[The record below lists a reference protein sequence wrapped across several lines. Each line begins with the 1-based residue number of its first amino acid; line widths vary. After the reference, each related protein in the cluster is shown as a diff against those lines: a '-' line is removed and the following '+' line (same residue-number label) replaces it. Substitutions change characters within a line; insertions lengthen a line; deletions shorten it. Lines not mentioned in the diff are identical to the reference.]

1 MQNSDSTPLFIR
13 FGNNFVKMRI
23 EVKSWVL
30 QVLCKRDGFFFKFL
44 LVFLAIKVSKRKPQ
58 VTLFRHSVRRP
69 LREEA
74 LCICL
79 PNNGLGTVVTGAAA
93 CQNIVYLHVTKI

>member
-1 MQNSDSTPLFIR
+1 M
-13 FGNNFVKMRI
+13 KMRI

-30 QVLCKRDGFFFKFL
+30 QVLCKRDGFL
-44 LVFLAIKVSKRKPQ
+44 ILVSTDSWLSGSSSYASPIILIKVSKRRPQ
-58 VTLFRHSVRRP
+58 LILFRHSVRWP

-79 PNNGLGTVVTGAAA
+79 PNKGLGTVVTGAAA